1 MPTKNNINK
10 IKDLKKSYISKLQF
24 NKGMERKAVEN
35 GNYNFSSVVRR
46 KIGNGNGIYYK
57 Q

>member
-1 MPTKNNINK
+1 MPTKNDINK
-10 IKDLKKSYISKLQF
+10 IKDLKKSYISKMQKF
-24 NKGMERKAVEN
+24 KGLERQAVEN

-46 KIGNGNGIYYK
+46 KIRNGIYYK

>member
-10 IKDLKKSYISKLQF
+10 IKNLTKSYISKMQKF
-24 NKGMERKAVEN
+24 KGLERQLIEN
-35 GNYNFSSVVRR
+35 GDYNFSSVVRR
-46 KIGNGNGIYYK
+46 KIGNGIYYK